1 MSYLGA
7 RNAISLGVSYQ
18 ATLGGPNLL
27 NKLSPSLL
35 LNFTNTSTLDPRITF
50 TRSTT
55 ATFTG
60 SNGLIQTAAIDAP
73 RFDYN
78 PTTLA
83 SLGLLIEE
91 QRTNLLLNTS
101 VLGTQVVT
109 VTAAAHTLSFY
120 GTGTIV
126 LSGAFTGTVTGT
138 GAYPTRTILTFTPI
152 VGVLTVTVTGSVTSA
167 QLEAGAFPTSYI
179 PTVASQVTRAADVA
193 VMTGTNFS
201 SWYNASAGTLY
212 AEGKSVDSIAGT
224 TARRYAEINDGT
236 SNNFLSVEFRNTT
249 QSRFNVSSSAV
260 SQATITSGGAI
271 NQFSK
276 LVGAYAT
283 NSFAFSANGSLGTPD
298 TSGNIPV
305 VTQLSIGNRA
315 DTASGGC
322 INGHLRKVAYYPRR
336 LANAELQG
344 ITR

>member
-1 MSYLGA
+1 
-7 RNAISLGVSYQ
+7 VSYQ

-91 QRTNLLLNTS
+91 QRVNLLLNTS

-193 VMTGTNFS
+193 SITGTNFTS
-201 SWYNASAGTLY
+201 FYNASEGTVYFESQTAQGTNSY
-212 AEGKSVDSIAGT
+212 AFSLF
-224 TARRYAEINDGT
+224 GT
-236 SNNFLSVEFRNTT
+236 STANRIFANYTTTNRMQSGIRVATVFEAAVNTPNNSAPLNTFGKGATAYKVNDFGFSWNGAAALTDTSTTLPVVQQLDIGNNGALATNFL
-249 QSRFNVSSSAV
+249 
-260 SQATITSGGAI
+260 
-271 NQFSK
+271 
-276 LVGAYAT
+276 
-283 NSFAFSANGSLGTPD
+283 
-298 TSGNIPV
+298 
-305 VTQLSIGNRA
+305 
-315 DTASGGC
+315 
-322 INGHLRKVAYYPRR
+322 NGHIRQLAYYPRR

-344 ITR
+344 FSR

>member
-1 MSYLGA
+1 M
-7 RNAISLGVSYQ
+7 
-18 ATLGGPNLL
+18 GGPNLL

-35 LNFTNTSTLDPRITF
+35 LTFAGAETLDPRITF
-50 TRSTT
+50 TRATT

-83 SLGLLIEE
+83 PLGLLIEE

-101 VLGTQVVT
+101 VLETQVVT

-167 QLEAGAFPTSYI
+167 QLETGAFPTSYI
-179 PTVASQVTRAADVA
+179 PTEASQVTRSADVA

-201 SWYNASAGTLY
+201 DWYNASEGTLFAEWSSVGSLSDSRIVY
-212 AEGKSVDSIAGT
+212 ALSNGTFNNVNYLTAATASASNQSVNTIRS
-224 TARRYAEINDGT
+224 
-236 SNNFLSVEFRNTT
+236 SNTT
-249 QSRFNVSSSAV
+249 QAITAVPGAYTNYTYRKTAAVYKVNDFALSGDGSAV
-260 SQATITSGGAI
+260 
-271 NQFSK
+271 
-276 LVGAYAT
+276 VV
-283 NSFAFSANGSLGTPD
+283 D
-298 TSGNIPV
+298 TSGLLPV
-305 VTQLSIGNRA
+305 GVDRIALGTSW
-315 DTASGGC
+315 TAASNF
-322 INGHLRKVAYYPRR
+322 INGHISQIAFYPRR
-336 LANAELQG
+336 LANSELQA
-344 ITR
+344 ITA

>member
-1 MSYLGA
+1 
-7 RNAISLGVSYQ
+7 
-18 ATLGGPNLL
+18 
-27 NKLSPSLL
+27 LSPSLL

-60 SNGLIQTAAIDAP
+60 SDGLIQTAAIDAP

-201 SWYNASAGTLY
+201 SWYNQAEGTLY
-212 AEGKSVDSIAGT
+212 AEYSISFDSSTSIFPIVAAISNGT
-224 TARRYAEINDGT
+224 FANCIVSYERTIDDTRRYLVRTGGVLQVPDI
-236 SNNFLSVEFRNTT
+236 L
-249 QSRFNVSSSAV
+249 
-260 SQATITSGGAI
+260 SGGAYVYGTK
-271 NQFSK
+271 SK
-276 LVGAYAT
+276 QAVAYKVNDFAISAGGAAVGT
-283 NSFAFSANGSLGTPD
+283 DISGTV
-298 TSGNIPV
+298 PV
-305 VTQLSIGNRA
+305 VDRVGFGTTVVVLGALNYL
-315 DTASGGC
+315 
-322 INGHLRKVAYYPRR
+322 NGHIRQIVYYPRR